1 LKWPEPRKVRRIILR
16 FDTTAFTVVNAHQ
29 KYSGNCVAD
38 YRLEAE
44 TAQGWLPLAVEQD
57 NILRAREHVLEHAIE
72 TSRLRLTVTRMRDE
86 QRCACVHEIRV
97 YEN

>member
-1 LKWPEPRKVRRIILR
+1 
-16 FDTTAFTVVNAHQ
+16 
-29 KYSGNCVAD
+29 VAD

-44 TAQGWLPLAVEQD
+44 TAQGWQSIAEEKD
-57 NILRAREHVLEHAIE
+57 NFLRAREHLLEHAIE

-97 YEN
+97 YEQ